1 MHVLGIGLDK
11 IVIIAFFAAL
21 LLSPSQ
27 LLAYAKKIGFYAGKI
42 RVMSDLVKKQFV
54 DATSERKVPVGDF
67 SVTDDEAT

>member
-1 MHVLGIGLDK
+1 M
-11 IVIIAFFAAL
+11 
-21 LLSPSQ
+21 
-27 LLAYAKKIGFYAGKI
+27 AYAKKIGFYAGKI